1 MDDKQGKILIYELP
15 KKGDKVEV
23 LLSGDNIW
31 MTQAGLADLYQ
42 TSPQNITTH
51 IKNIYADGECEKG
64 ATCKSDLQVQIEAGR
79 KVKRHVLYYD
89 LDVIIAVG
97 FRAKS
102 SVGNTFRKWANGVL
116 HSYMVKGFALD
127 DERLADPARFGKDY
141 FDELLFRI
149 RAIRASEKRFYQAIR
164 DIYATS
170 VDYDPNNEKTL
181 EFYKS
186 VQNKMHY
193 AVSGHTAAEIVYSRS
208 DASKDNMG
216 LTSWAGERVQKDD
229 VTIAKNYLSKEEID
243 SLNKIVSMYLDH
255 AEEMAKEHFP
265 MHMSDWKD
273 ALDEFLRF
281 ERKDILEGPGKIS
294 AKLAEQKA
302 LKEYDKF
309 DAARIL
315 EEMPLPKISK
325 DKPSHGPR

>member
-23 LLSGDNIW
+23 LLSGENVW
-31 MTQAGLADLYQ
+31 MTVKALAGLYQ
-42 TSPQNITTH
+42 TSEENIYKH
-51 IKNIYADGECEKG
+51 IKNIYESGECLK
-64 ATCKSDLQVQIEAGR
+64 TSTTKSQLVVQKEGVR
-79 KVKRHVLYYD
+79 DVKRETSFYNLEM
-89 LDVIIAVG
+89 IIAVG

-116 HSYMVKGFALD
+116 HSYMIKGFALD

-141 FDELLFRI
+141 FDELLSRI
-149 RAIRASEKRFYQAIR
+149 RAIRVSEKRLYQAVR
-164 DIYATS
+164 EIYATS
-170 VDYDPNNEKTL
+170 VDYDSHDEKTL
-181 EFYKS
+181 EFYQTI
-186 VQNKMHY
+186 QNKMHY

-208 DASKDNMG
+208 DATKDNMG
-216 LTSWAGERVQKDD
+216 LTSWTGERVQKDD

-255 AEEMAKEHFP
+255 AEEMAKEHIP

-273 ALDEFLRF
+273 ALDEFLKF
-281 ERKDILEGPGKIS
+281 ERKDILQGPGKIS

-309 DAARIL
+309 DAARAL
-315 EEMPLPKISK
+315 TELPLPQIPAK
-325 DKPSHGPR
+325 KPAKK